1 MAGLGHEV
9 IERFELARLLHWQK
23 FEPEAISDQAAKTE
37 NRVHPARLLFLVGWT
52 SAVHVNNYFQ
62 LVCLVKWA
70 GSLNSGCDMKQK
82 FET

>member
-37 NRVHPARLLFLVGWT
+37 NGRFSRA
-52 SAVHVNNYFQ
+52 
-62 LVCLVKWA
+62 
-70 GSLNSGCDMKQK
+70 DMNTAINFK
-82 FET
+82 